1 MIRVLI
7 VDDSAVVRSVFL
19 QELSKDPEIEIIGA
33 APNPYVA
40 RDIMVKE
47 KPDVVTLDVE
57 MPRMDGVTFLTKIMQ
72 FMPTAVIVVS
82 SLTSKGSQLA
92 LDALTYGAV
101 DVMCK
106 PGAAYTVGDMA
117 RELIDKIKMAA
128 KVPIRQR
135 GAPGSDQGKV
145 LVEKALSRTTN
156 QIVAIGS
163 STGGT
168 VALDHLF
175 RTFPANFPG
184 IIITQHMPP
193 VFTNSFAER
202 LNSFS
207 AIQVKEAETGDS
219 VVPGVALIA
228 PGGKHLLLRRSG
240 ARYLAEVKDG
250 PLVNRHKPPV
260 DVMFRSVSKTAG
272 KNAGGI
278 ILTGM
283 GGDGAK
289 GMLEMK
295 NEGAVN
301 IAQDEHSCVV
311 FGMPKVAIETG
322 GVDHVLPLD
331 KITKK
336 VIGVLEDRET
346 GNTPRPSLLSKGPR
360 EPIG

>member
-7 VDDSAVVRSVFL
+7 VDDSAVVRSVFQ
-19 QELSKDPEIEIIGA
+19 QELSRDADIQVIGT

-40 RDIMVKE
+40 RDIIVRE
-47 KPDVVTLDVE
+47 QPDVITLDIE
-57 MPRMDGVTFLTKIMQ
+57 MPRMDGVTFLQKIMH
-72 FMPTAVIVVS
+72 FMPTPVIVVS
-82 SLTSKGSQLA
+82 SLTAKGSQLA
-92 LDALTYGAV
+92 LDALAFGAV

-117 RELIDKIKMAA
+117 RDLIEKIKIATTVPVRKRELPRAGQGEIVAA
-128 KVPIRQR
+128 K
-135 GAPGSDQGKV
+135 
-145 LVEKALSRTTN
+145 ALTRTTN
-156 QIVAIGS
+156 QIVAIGA

-184 IIITQHMPP
+184 VIVSQHMPSG
-193 VFTNSFAER
+193 FTKSFAER
-202 LNSFS
+202 LDSFS
-207 AIQVKEAETGDS
+207 AMHVKEAETGDS

-228 PGGKHLLLRRSG
+228 PGSKHLLLRRSG
-240 ARYLAEVKDG
+240 ARYYAEVKDG
-250 PLVNRHKPPV
+250 PLVNQHKPSV

-272 KNAGGI
+272 KNAVGI

-295 NEGAVN
+295 NEGATN
-301 IAQDEHSCVV
+301 FAQDEKSCVV
-311 FGMPKVAIETG
+311 FGMPKVAIEMG
-322 GVDHVLPLD
+322 GVDFVLPLD

-336 VIGVLEDRET
+336 VVSVLEEREAAAVIR
-346 GNTPRPSLLSKGPR
+346 NSLAARPL
-360 EPIG
+360 

>member
-7 VDDSAVVRSVFL
+7 VDDSAVVRSVFS
-19 QELSKDPEIEIIGA
+19 QELAKDPEIQIIGT

-47 KPDVVTLDVE
+47 HPDVITLDLE
-57 MPRMDGVTFLTKIMQ
+57 MPRMDGVTFLQKIMH
-72 FMPTAVIVVS
+72 FLPTPVIVVS

-92 LDALTYGAV
+92 LDALACGAV

-117 RELIDKIKMAA
+117 TDLIDKIKMVSRIPVH
-128 KVPIRQR
+128 KKDLPK
-135 GAPGSDQGKV
+135 PGKSEIHV
-145 LVEKALSRTTN
+145 AKALSKTTN

-175 RTFPANFPG
+175 HTFPANFPG
-184 IIITQHMPP
+184 VIVTQHMPP
-193 VFTNSFAER
+193 GFTKSFAER
-202 LNSFS
+202 LDSFS
-207 AIQVKEAETGDS
+207 AMSVKEAETGDS

-228 PGGKHLLLRRSG
+228 PGSKHLLLRRSG
-240 ARYLAEVKDG
+240 ARYYVDVKDG
-250 PLVNRHKPPV
+250 PLVNRHKPSV
-260 DVMFRSVSKTAG
+260 DVMFRSVSKAAG
-272 KNAGGI
+272 KNAIGI

-295 NEGAVN
+295 NEGATN
-301 IAQDEHSCVV
+301 IAQDESTCVV

-322 GVDHVLPLD
+322 GVDHILPLD

-336 VIGVLEDRET
+336 VIAILEQRDGPSIVRT
-346 GNTPRPSLLSKGPR
+346 SMPSRPVSG
-360 EPIG
+360 

>member
-7 VDDSAVVRSVFL
+7 VDDSAVVRSVFSS
-19 QELSKDPEIEIIGA
+19 ELGKDPEIEIVGA
-33 APNPYVA
+33 APNPYIA

-47 KPDVVTLDVE
+47 KPDVITLDVE
-57 MPRMDGVTFLTKIMQ
+57 MPRMDGVTFLRKIMH
-72 FMPTAVIVVS
+72 FMPTPVIVVS

-92 LDALTYGAV
+92 LDALSYGAI

-106 PGAAYTVGDMA
+106 PGAAYTVGHMA
-117 RELIDKIKMAA
+117 HDLIEKIKMAA
-128 KVPIRQR
+128 RVTVRQR
-135 GAPGSDQGKV
+135 DLPKPGQQGEST
-145 LVEKALSRTTN
+145 LKALAKTTN

-184 IIITQHMPP
+184 VVVTQHMPP
-193 VFTNSFAER
+193 GFTKSFAER
-202 LNSFS
+202 LDGIS
-207 AIQVKEAETGDS
+207 AMSVKEAEDGDS
-219 VVPGVALIA
+219 VVPGTALIA
-228 PGGKHLLLRRSG
+228 PGSKHMLLRRSG
-240 ARYLAEVKDG
+240 ARYYAEVKDG
-250 PLVNRHKPPV
+250 PLVNRHKPSV

-272 KNAGGI
+272 KNAIGV

-301 IAQDEHSCVV
+301 IAQDEETCVV
-311 FGMPKVAIETG
+311 FGMPKVAIDTG
-322 GVDHVLPLD
+322 GVDYILPLQN
-331 KITKK
+331 ITQK
-336 VIGVLEDRET
+336 VVSILEEREK
-346 GNTPRPSLLSKGPR
+346 N
-360 EPIG
+360 